1 MGQFSNYPVASS
13 KDYADATTLLIQNAD
28 GETKLADLATFK
40 SAYLCNIQCASLSIA
55 TADVLTLN
63 SIPVELVAAPGAGYA
78 IEVINASLKMVYN
91 SVAYATNTSVQLL
104 VSGAAQYQSAF
115 NGSVLSSASST
126 FNSIGKSALAGT
138 NVIEN
143 AALNVTVGT
152 GDPTA
157 GDSDI
162 EIFVLYR
169 LIAV

>member
-1 MGQFSNYPVASS
+1 MGQFSNYPVATSS
-13 KDYADATTLLIQNAD
+13 DYADATTFLIQNSD
-28 GETKLADLATFK
+28 GTTKLADLETLK
-40 SAYLCNIQCASLSIA
+40 SAYMCNIQCASLSIA
-55 TADVLTLN
+55 SADVLTLN